1 MQKTNFPIALWITPF
16 ANDEIPVV
24 PLNAPLRCN
33 RCKAY
38 VNPYFQFDGTRK
50 VVTCNM
56 CGLRF
61 GIEETIDKVN
71 INSTELAT
79 QSIVDFRVT
88 DKFYMKKRRDIIKI
102 VILVEL
108 SMSIMETGVF
118 ATVLESVKSVL

>member
-1 MQKTNFPIALWITPF
+1 
-16 ANDEIPVV
+16 
-24 PLNAPLRCN
+24 
-33 RCKAY
+33 
-38 VNPYFQFDGTRK
+38 
-50 VVTCNM
+50 M

>member
-1 MQKTNFPIALWITPF
+1 M
-16 ANDEIPVV
+16 
-24 PLNAPLRCN
+24 
-33 RCKAY
+33 
-38 VNPYFQFDGTRK
+38 
-50 VVTCNM
+50 TCNM

-61 GIEETIDKVN
+61 GIEETIDKLN

-79 QSIVDFRVT
+79 QSIVDFRVS

>member
-1 MQKTNFPIALWITPF
+1 
-16 ANDEIPVV
+16 
-24 PLNAPLRCN
+24 
-33 RCKAY
+33 
-38 VNPYFQFDGTRK
+38 
-50 VVTCNM
+50 M

-61 GIEETIDKVN
+61 GIEETIDKLN

-118 ATVLESVKSVL
+118 ATVLESVKSVLQSHQFEAITRVGIAFYGDQGVGFLRAAQNEDEEHGIYQVPHGKGALGCCPLSDT